1 MAFEQATIKIDN
13 EQAFGELKAALNKVF
28 AADRVT
34 QYLKK
39 LASQSIRIRDW
50 DAILAAGTIDVI
62 AATKLGAAKSIYQSL
77 TVSDQGQ
84 MREFYLSKIEE
95 VDQALRARFAKLYQY
110 Y

>member
-28 AADRVT
+28 AADHVT
-34 QYLKK
+34 AYLKK
-39 LASQSIRIRDW
+39 LSSQSIRIRDW

-62 AATKLGAAKSIYQSL
+62 AETKLGAARSIYQSL

-95 VDQALRARFAKLYQY
+95 VDMAVRARFPKLYQY